1 MIDLRDLECLV
12 ALARCKHF
20 ARAAQECGLSQPAF
34 SMRIRNLEKNL
45 NSLIVKRGNRF
56 QQFTPEGE
64 LIVAHG
70 RAILEKIET
79 LENEIKTGRGDVSG
93 SLVIGVIPTA
103 VAQAAQAAI
112 WLHDRHPGIRTRI
125 ITDNSLAIQQ
135 GIDDRRFDAGIT
147 YSEGVSS
154 DLLRVDP
161 IYDEQYVIVIP
172 SAMAA
177 PDRDEISWAEA
188 SELPLTLLEPAMQNR
203 RIIDRIFEEAGVRPD
218 IAFETNGF
226 NAAIIMAK
234 SGVAATI
241 VPRILADELN
251 LHDGT
256 VVRALVEPVVEKSIS
271 LVTPI
276 RAENRPATAALRA
289 VIREHASKE
298 DPSD

>member
-12 ALARCKHF
+12 ALARWKHF

-34 SMRIRNLEKNL
+34 SMRIQNLEKNL

-70 RAILEKIET
+70 RAILEKIEA
-79 LENEIKTGRGDVSG
+79 LEDEIKTARGDVSG

-112 WLHDRHPGIRTRI
+112 WLHDKHPGIRVRI
-125 ITDNSLAIQQ
+125 ISDTSLAVQQ
-135 GIDDRRFDAGIT
+135 GLDDRKFDAGIT

-154 DLLRVDP
+154 DLLRIDP
-161 IYDEQYVIVIP
+161 IYDEQYVIVVP
-172 SAMAA
+172 KAMAPA
-177 PDRDEISWAEA
+177 NRDDISWAEA
-188 SELPLTLLEPAMQNR
+188 AELPLTLLEPAMQNR
-203 RIIDRIFEEAGVRPD
+203 RIIDRIFEEVGARPD
-218 IAFETNGF
+218 VAFETNGF

-234 SGVAATI
+234 SGVAATV
-241 VPRILADELN
+241 VPKVLVDELN

-256 VVRALVEPVVEKSIS
+256 VVRALVDPVVEKSIS

-276 RAENRPATAALRA
+276 RAEHRPATAALRA
-289 VIREHASKE
+289 VIQENALLNDS
-298 DPSD
+298 